1 MTIDMAHEDERDQRT
16 GSVLWHVTMSLDGF
30 IAGPHDAMEWV
41 FDYTE
46 PSDAVDEVIRTTGAL
61 LIGRRSYYVGRR
73 EEQIAA
79 ASEPYGG
86 AWTGPQFVIKHE
98 PPEPADDPSVTF
110 VSGDLSEAVEQALE
124 AADGKNVVLI
134 GATVARLAID
144 EGLVDEIVVHLAPIL
159 LGDGVRLFERT
170 GPPVKLERTS
180 VAGAGQ
186 VTDMW
191 FRVLKDA

>member
-86 AWTGPQFVIKHE
+86 AWSGPQFVITHE

-110 VSGDLSEAVEQALE
+110 VSGDLSEAVEQALR

-144 EGLVDEIVVHLAPIL
+144 QGLVDEIVVHLAPIL
-159 LGDGVRLFERT
+159 LGEGVRLFERS

-180 VAGAGQ
+180 IAGSGQ
-186 VTDMW
+186 VADLW
-191 FRVLKDA
+191 FRVLKDD

>member
-1 MTIDMAHEDERDQRT
+1 MARKDKRGGGA

-30 IAGPHDAMEWV
+30 IAGPHDAMDWV

-46 PSDAVDEVIRTTGAL
+46 PTDAVDAVIRTTGAL

-86 AWTGPQFVIKHE
+86 AWTGPQFVITHE
-98 PPEPADDPSVTF
+98 PHEAAEDPSVTF
-110 VSGDLSEAVEQALE
+110 VSGDLAEAVGRSLE
-124 AADGKNVVLI
+124 AAEGKNVVLI
-134 GATVARLAID
+134 GATLARLAL
-144 EGLVDEIVVHLAPIL
+144 EAGLVDEIVVHLAPIL
-159 LGDGVRLFERT
+159 LGDGVRLFERS

-180 VAGAGQ
+180 LAGSGQ

-191 FRVLKDA
+191 FRVLKDT

>member
-1 MTIDMAHEDERDQRT
+1 MAHRDERDERN

-30 IAGPHDAMEWV
+30 IAGPHDAMDWV

-46 PSDAVDEVIRTTGAL
+46 PSEAVDEVIRSTGAL
-61 LIGRRSYYVGRR
+61 LVGRRSYYVGRR

-86 AWTGPQFVIKHE
+86 AWTGPQFVLTHE

-110 VSGDLSEAVEQALE
+110 VSGDMAELVERALE
-124 AADGKNVVLI
+124 AAEGKNVVVI
-134 GATVARLAID
+134 GATVARIAMD
-144 EGLVDEIVVHLAPIL
+144 AGLVDEIVVHLAPVL
-159 LGDGVRLFERT
+159 LGDGVRLFERS

-180 VAGAGQ
+180 VADPGQ
-186 VTDMW
+186 VTDLW
-191 FRVLKDA
+191 FRVLKDE